1 VATRKGLGDKRN
13 RHDPAYLR
21 AKRDNYAG
29 RAVYKLEELDKRFH
43 LIKPGMQILD
53 LGCWPGSWL
62 QYAAQKAGPEAKL
75 IGIDLDAVEI
85 ALPDTVQTIVGD
97 VTKLKPARLL
107 ERYGRFDLVLSD
119 MAPNTTGNK
128 DYDISTSED
137 LFMAALEIAT
147 AVLRIGG
154 HFCAKVFQGG
164 RFPQLLRE
172 TELRFQEM
180 RAFRPE
186 HTRKQSREQYI
197 IGRGLRATVAR
208 AHAPGQATG
217 QAIGQDA
224 EPPDATNEE
233 PDA

>member
-21 AKRDNYAG
+21 AKRDKYAG
-29 RAVYKLEELDKRFH
+29 RAVYKLDEIDKRFH
-43 LIKPGMQILD
+43 LIKHGAQILD

-62 QYAAQKAGPEAKL
+62 QYAATKAGPEARL
-75 IGIDLDAVEI
+75 VGIDLDAVEI
-85 ALPDTVQTIVGD
+85 ALPNNVETIVGD
-97 VTKLKPARLL
+97 VMKLKLDRLL

-137 LFMAALEIAT
+137 LFLRALDVAT
-147 AVLRIGG
+147 VCVRIGG

-172 TELRFQEM
+172 VELRFQEM
-180 RAFRPE
+180 KAFRPE
-186 HTRKQSREQYI
+186 HTRKASREQYI

-208 AHAPGQATG
+208 AHAPGQLAAATT
-217 QAIGQDA
+217 
-224 EPPDATNEE
+224 PTNEE

>member
-85 ALPDTVQTIVGD
+85 ALPDTVETIVGD
-97 VTKLKPARLL
+97 VTKLKLARLL

-119 MAPNTTGNK
+119 MAPNTTGIK
-128 DYDISTSED
+128 DYDIPTSED
-137 LFMAALEIAT
+137 LFLRALDIAS
-147 AVLRIGG
+147 ASLRIGG

-164 RFPQLLRE
+164 RFPELLRE
-172 TELRFQEM
+172 VELRFQQC
-180 RAFRPE
+180 RAFRPD
-186 HTRKQSREQYI
+186 HTRKASREQYI
-197 IGRGLRATVAR
+197 VGRGLRATVAR
-208 AHAPGQATG
+208 AHAPEM
-217 QAIGQDA
+217 A
-224 EPPDATNEE
+224 EGASVARNPADDTNEE